1 MNQHFTDRKN
11 DADAFGAA
19 GSLFGGV
26 KDMFEQGAQQLQQL
40 GGGDGEGKREE
51 KAMEE
56 QVQQASQGVME
67 VFSKVGAHAPHDK
80 KMHDASASSSGL
92 APRDF

>member
-1 MNQHFTDRKN
+1 MN
-11 DADAFGAA
+11 DADALGAA

-51 KAMEE
+51 KAVKGMEE